1 MRQKVFFLSIAIVL
15 LLVILELVRRRR
27 LRVEYS
33 WLWIA
38 SGVTIVGV
46 IVRYDLLVWL
56 TGLTGAAIPTSVL
69 FFLSTLFLA
78 LLSLEYSVRLSTLTR
93 QVKELAH
100 EIALLRTAR
109 EEAAPG
115 STLPAEGRTED
126 AASDQ
131 AGGELTTRR

>member
-1 MRQKVFFLSIAIVL
+1 MRQKVFFLSIAVVL

-38 SGVTIVGV
+38 SGVTLVGV
-46 IVRYDLLVWL
+46 IVRYDVLVWL
-56 TGLTGAAIPTSVL
+56 TGITGAVIPTSVI

-78 LLSLEYSVRLSTLTR
+78 LLSLEYSVRLATLTR

-100 EIALLRTAR
+100 EIALLRAAR
-109 EEAAPG
+109 EEGTLGEAPLVDG
-115 STLPAEGRTED
+115 ATPPAPD
-126 AASDQ
+126 DQ
-131 AGGELTTRR
+131 VRGAPSTRR